1 MQFLVFLLQFQMTMM
16 HRRNNKPIVK
26 RWTSFFHFDVSV
38 GVDEW
43 VLGASFSLYIT
54 LLNIRIQV
62 TRSNV
67 FRFCF
72 LFLTPAFSS
81 ISFFHDLIFCIRYDA
96 KLCYLRIQMWQ
107 EHSLD
112 MFTDME
118 LTLYC
123 LVEDQE
129 MAFPGD
135 SQIVLV
141 YYNQPEMKMC
151 KQAGIV
157 ISYKSINCSV
167 LFFEEICA
175 TRYCYAKIA
184 SWL

>member
-16 HRRNNKPIVK
+16 HQRNNKPIVK

-54 LLNIRIQV
+54 LLNIRIQM

-118 LTLYC
+118 LTLCC

-135 SQIVLV
+135 SQIVLSIIINLKWKCV
-141 YYNQPEMKMC
+141 SRQVLLYLTSLSIVRCCSLK
-151 KQAGIV
+151 KSVLLGIV
-157 ISYKSINCSV
+157 M
-167 LFFEEICA
+167 
-175 TRYCYAKIA
+175 RR
-184 SWL
+184 

>member
-1 MQFLVFLLQFQMTMM
+1 MDFFLPFRCFCRRRRVGFGCFLLFIYYFVKHPNSNDMKQCFQ
-16 HRRNNKPIVK
+16 ILL
-26 RWTSFFHFDVSV
+26 SV
-38 GVDEW
+38 P
-43 VLGASFSLYIT
+43 S
-54 LLNIRIQV
+54 
-62 TRSNV
+62 
-67 FRFCF
+67 
-72 LFLTPAFSS
+72 AFSS

>member
-16 HRRNNKPIVK
+16 HQRNNKPIVK

-43 VLGASFSLYIT
+43 VLGASFSLFIT
-54 LLNIRIQV
+54 LLNIRIQM

-118 LTLYC
+118 LTLCC

-135 SQIVLV
+135 SQIVLSIIINLKWKCV
-141 YYNQPEMKMC
+141 SRQVLLYLTSLSIVRCCSLK
-151 KQAGIV
+151 KSVLLGIV
-157 ISYKSINCSV
+157 M
-167 LFFEEICA
+167 
-175 TRYCYAKIA
+175 RR
-184 SWL
+184 